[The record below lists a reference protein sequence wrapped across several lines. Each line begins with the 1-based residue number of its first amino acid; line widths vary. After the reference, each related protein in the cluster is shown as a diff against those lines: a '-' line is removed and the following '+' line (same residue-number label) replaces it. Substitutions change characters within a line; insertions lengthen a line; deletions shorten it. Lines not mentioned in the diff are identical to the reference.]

1 MGLWVL
7 TLVGVFTPITRMDAV
22 SWHAHAFLFGYLG
35 AIIAGF
41 LLTAVPNWTGRL
53 PVVGWQLGGL
63 VALWLAGRLAILI
76 ALYLP
81 TGVAAGIDLAFPI
94 VLGAVLLREILVG
107 KNWSNLVVLA
117 LLALFTFANLL
128 FHFDVVNGE
137 VAAKGLGLRLGLA
150 AAIGMI
156 AFIGGRIVP
165 SFTRNWL
172 VKRGGTTPPAPPM
185 QRFDKLTLL
194 ITAAFLVLWV
204 LRPDSLPSG
213 IAMILFAVLHT
224 VRLVRW
230 KGYLTGAEPLVWILH
245 VAYAM
250 LPLGAAAIGLANL
263 RPDLMG
269 QAAAQ
274 HLWMV
279 GALGLMTLAVMTRAT
294 LGHTGQALHADGSTV
309 AIYSAMI
316 GSMVVRLFADA
327 LPANLGYE
335 ISASLWIAAFLGFAV
350 IYGRLL
356 TRRKER
362 VE

>member
-76 ALYLP
+76 SLYLP

-194 ITAAFLVLWV
+194 ITAAF
-204 LRPDSLPSG
+204 RSC
-213 IAMILFAVLHT
+213 
-224 VRLVRW
+224 
-230 KGYLTGAEPLVWILH
+230 
-245 VAYAM
+245 
-250 LPLGAAAIGLANL
+250 
-263 RPDLMG
+263 
-269 QAAAQ
+269 
-274 HLWMV
+274 
-279 GALGLMTLAVMTRAT
+279 
-294 LGHTGQALHADGSTV
+294 GS
-309 AIYSAMI
+309 
-316 GSMVVRLFADA
+316 
-327 LPANLGYE
+327 
-335 ISASLWIAAFLGFAV
+335 
-350 IYGRLL
+350 
-356 TRRKER
+356 
-362 VE
+362 

>member
-76 ALYLP
+76 SLYLP

-117 LLALFTFANLL
+117 LLALFTNLL